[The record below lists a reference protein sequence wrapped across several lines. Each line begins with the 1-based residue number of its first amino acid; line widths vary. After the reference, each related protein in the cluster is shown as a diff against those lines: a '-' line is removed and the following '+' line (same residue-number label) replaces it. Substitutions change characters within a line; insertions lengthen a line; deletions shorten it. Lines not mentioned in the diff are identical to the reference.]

1 MAQVQY
7 NPTPDVAA
15 SGQATPQLHI
25 NTPGDAFGTGI
36 AQAVQ
41 QFGGN
46 LEHVG
51 NELFTRA
58 MALQQLQNETEAREA
73 DSQYMAVS
81 GKLHADYNALEGKA
95 AVDGYNGYVQS
106 LQDSRQGISD
116 SLSNPTS
123 KKMFDS
129 QSMGFMGRNIF
140 NGAGHSATQQRKW
153 SIGASQ
159 SIIDGY
165 ESDALSNPKD
175 EASFQKGLQSTVGE
189 VQQLADLHGMSD
201 VERDNLTS
209 HHVSKLWASR
219 IIGLAKTSPFEAK
232 EMLEKN
238 RKEIRGQDLLK
249 LDEVVRGKMYD
260 VGSRNV
266 SDAVNAGWA
275 PYMKQQDIDRT
286 VGVEDSLLR
295 VVKEAQRAHPE
306 ITFTIGGQG
315 GRRTPQEQEELV
327 RKGFSK
333 TLDSDHLRGQAIDV
347 VPLVNGKPNYE
358 AKEEYAKIQNA
369 LEEASTSLGIPLA
382 AKSEGFK
389 AWDPGHVSLP
399 KDFDPR
405 TAPKPK
411 EEDERSRV
419 TRAKAWARTQYPDDE
434 VFQDRVAERVMTD
447 YNREIRQKRDEE
459 YNDVNTLRGVIQNGY
474 GPGQRLPTT
483 VEELTSTPEAEV
495 AWNRLDPK
503 HRQPFFSLLNKNAKG
518 DVAETPERRASFE
531 ELRGLAAS
539 DPAKFLDTDLTG
551 VDLPKDMRNKLWNLQ
566 AQIKKDTKVDPRVSR
581 AMKILGDSNI
591 LFSNKISRTNN
602 EASYHR
608 FVGNLSEQLEAYQEE
623 NKKQP
628 SPDEVKKIG
637 TRLLMSTETPGW
649 LWGTNKQRVFELK
662 VPKDV
667 EKAIKDDPAWMS
679 TGVEPSPERIQQIYI
694 RSQYQRLYNKKED
707 SGKPMKAPE
716 AEVKPLQPQDPG
728 PAKSKQLIENV
739 ARPLQTKDQQ
749 RAKPKP
755 NPTFRGQPGAGLGMN
770 NE

>member
-46 LEHVG
+46 IEHVG

-58 MALQQLQNETEAREA
+58 MAIQHLNNEAETREK
-73 DSQYMAVS
+73 DSQFIVQS
-81 GKLHADYNALEGKA
+81 GKLYADYETLQGKN
-95 AVDGYNGYVQS
+95 AVDAQPKFEKDILELRKG
-106 LQDSRQGISD
+106 LRD
-116 SLSNPTS
+116 SLSNPMS
-123 KKMFDS
+123 QKMFDAQTQTS
-129 QSMGFMGRNIF
+129 MARTLFSTYRHMAAENKKWQASTIEGSLDAKESEALKNPGDEGAFQQSLQNI
-140 NGAGHSATQQRKW
+140 S
-153 SIGASQ
+153 S
-159 SIIDGY
+159 
-165 ESDALSNPKD
+165 
-175 EASFQKGLQSTVGE
+175 E
-189 VQQLADLHGMSD
+189 VEQLADINGVD
-201 VERDNLTS
+201 KDNLIS
-209 HHVSKLWASR
+209 HRVSRLWSNR
-219 IIGLAKTSPFEAK
+219 IIGLAKTSPFAAK
-232 EMLEKN
+232 DMLETN
-238 RKEIRGQDLLK
+238 RNSIRGQDLLK

-275 PYMKQQDIDRT
+275 PYMKQGDIDKT

-306 ITFTIGGQG
+306 LTFTIGGQG
-315 GRRTPQEQEELV
+315 GRRTPEQQAELV
-327 RKGFSK
+327 RKGTSK
-333 TLDSDHLRGQAIDV
+333 TLDSDHLRGQAIDI

-358 AKEEYAKIQNA
+358 ASGEYSKIHDA
-369 LEEASTSLGIPLA
+369 MEEAATSLGIPLA
-382 AKSEGFK
+382 AKSQEFRS
-389 AWDPGHVSLP
+389 WDPGHFSLP

-411 EEDERSRV
+411 DEDERSRV
-419 TRAKAWARTQYPDDE
+419 NRAKAWARTQYPEDE

-566 AQIKKDTKVDPRVSR
+566 AQIKKDSKIDPRVSR
-581 AMKILGDSNI
+581 AMKILGDANI
-591 LFSNKISRTNN
+591 LFSNKISRTQN

-608 FVGNLSEQLEAYQEE
+608 FVGNLSEQLEAYQED

-637 TRLLMSTETPGW
+637 TRLLMSSIEPGK
-649 LWGTNKQRVFELK
+649 LWGNVWPNSTRLSDLK

-667 EKAIKDDPAWMS
+667 EKAIKDDPTWLS
-679 TGVEPSPERIQQIYI
+679 TGVEPTPERIQQIYV
-694 RSQYQRLYNKKED
+694 RSQYQRLYAKKED
-707 SGKPMKAPE
+707 SGKPMKVLE
-716 AEVKPLQPQDPG
+716 AKVKPLQPTDPG
-728 PAKSKQLIENV
+728 PAKSKQLIEDV
-739 ARPLQTKDQQ
+739 KRPLQTKDQQ
-749 RAKPKP
+749 RARPKP
-755 NPTFRGQPGAGLGMN
+755 GVQV